1 MTNLRAQKRLAAD
14 ELDVGKSR
22 VYFDP
27 DAQEEI
33 AEAITREDIRD
44 LINQGTIQAD
54 EATGNSRGQARER
67 EAKRSYGHQSGAG
80 SRRGTAGARRSD
92 KDEWMTRI
100 RAQRSR
106 LKELRDDGPLN
117 RSQYRELYDKASGGE
132 FEDVRRLE
140 AFIRSNYGIEVSE

>member
-44 LINQGTIQAD
+44 LISQGTIQAD
-54 EATGNSRGQARER
+54 EASGNSRGQARER

-80 SRRGTAGARRSD
+80 SRKGTAGARRSD

-106 LKELRDDGPLN
+106 LKELRDDGPLD

>member
-14 ELDVGKSR
+14 ELDVGKNR
-22 VYFDP
+22 VWFDP

-33 AEAITREDIRD
+33 AEAITREDIRE
-44 LINQGTIQAD
+44 LIDQGTIQTGD
-54 EATGNSRGQARER
+54 TSGNSRGQARER
-67 EAKRSYGHQSGAG
+67 AEKRSYGHQSGAG

-100 RAQRSR
+100 RALRSR

-140 AFIRSNYGIEVSE
+140 AYIRSNYGIEVSD

>member
-14 ELDVGKSR
+14 ELDVGKNR
-22 VYFDP
+22 VWFDP

-33 AEAITREDIRD
+33 AEAITREDIRE
-44 LINQGTIQAD
+44 LIDQGTIQTGD
-54 EATGNSRGQARER
+54 TSGNSRGQARER
-67 EAKRSYGHQSGAG
+67 AAKRSYGHQSGAG

-100 RAQRSR
+100 RALRSR

-140 AFIRSNYGIEVSE
+140 AYIQSNYGIEVSD

>member
-1 MTNLRAQKRLAAD
+1 
-14 ELDVGKSR
+14 
-22 VYFDP
+22 
-27 DAQEEI
+27 
-33 AEAITREDIRD
+33 
-44 LINQGTIQAD
+44 LIDQGTIQTGD
-54 EATGNSRGQARER
+54 TSGNSRGQARER
-67 EAKRSYGHQSGAG
+67 AEKRSYGHQSGAG

-100 RAQRSR
+100 RALRSR

-140 AFIRSNYGIEVSE
+140 AYIRSNYGIEVSD